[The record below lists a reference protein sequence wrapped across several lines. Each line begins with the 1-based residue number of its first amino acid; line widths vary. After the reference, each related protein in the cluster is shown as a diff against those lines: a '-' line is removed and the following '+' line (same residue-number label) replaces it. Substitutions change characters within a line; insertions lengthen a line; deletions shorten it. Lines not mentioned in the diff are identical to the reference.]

1 MKRKTLTLTLSILA
15 CLALIGVGF
24 ASWIIS
30 AGTSATNRGSFIVDT
45 VTDNRLVATG
55 RWITIT
61 KDSGENEVVTSDDNS
76 KKVSFGAPAKMENT
90 EAWLTN
96 NNDGTVNKDGTVE
109 KLTVV
114 YELTVKTKGDS
125 TAVTGLTST
134 EIISSLSCAAT
145 YEGYIVLPTA
155 VVSEVGA
162 GVYRLTLEFKWGSK
176 FGGVNPYEYY
186 NEKTYTD
193 ELAQTALTD
202 LREIN
207 KLNSQEFILTINVKS
222 K

>member
-30 AGTSATNRGSFIVDT
+30 ADTSATDRGSFIVDT

-90 EAWLTN
+90 KAWLTN
-96 NNDGTVNKDGTVE
+96 DKNGTVE

-114 YELTVKTKGDS
+114 YELTVKTKGDPKGDPI
-125 TAVTGLTST
+125 AVTGLTST
-134 EIISSLSCAAT
+134 EITGSLSCAAT

-176 FGGVNPYEYY
+176 FGDVNPYEYY
-186 NEKTYTD
+186 NGKTYTD

-207 KLNSQEFILTINVKS
+207 KLNSQEFTLTINVKS

>member
-30 AGTSATNRGSFIVDT
+30 ADTSANAEGSFIVDT

-90 EAWLTN
+90 KAWLTN
-96 NNDGTVNKDGTVE
+96 DKNGTVE

-125 TAVTGLTST
+125 TAVTDLTST
-134 EIISSLSCAAT
+134 EITGSLSCAAT

-176 FGGVNPYEYY
+176 FGDVNPYEYY
-186 NEKTYTD
+186 NGKTYTD

-207 KLNSQEFILTINVKS
+207 KLNSQEFTLTINVKS

>member
-30 AGTSATNRGSFIVDT
+30 ADTSANAEGSFIVDT

-61 KDSGENEVVTSDDNS
+61 KYSGENEVVTSDDNS

-96 NNDGTVNKDGTVE
+96 NSKDIVE

-114 YELTVKTKGDS
+114 YELTVKTKGGEFVSNLSGD
-125 TAVTGLTST
+125 
-134 EIISSLSCAAT
+134 EIIGTVSCDNAT
-145 YEGYIVLPTA
+145 YDPKYVALPT
-155 VVSEVGA
+155 
-162 GVYRLTLEFKWGSK
+162 LTVTNKGNGIYYLQLDFNWGTD
-176 FGGVNPYEYY
+176 FGGKNPYVYY
-186 NEKTYTD
+186 NEKGYSD
-193 ELAQTALTD
+193 ALAGEAF
-202 LREIN
+202 N
-207 KLNSQEFILTINVKS
+207 KLDAIKALNNIQFTFNISVKN
-222 K
+222 KTK

>member
-30 AGTSATNRGSFIVDT
+30 AGTSATDQGSFIVDT

-96 NNDGTVNKDGTVE
+96 NKNGTVE

-134 EIISSLSCAAT
+134 EITSSLSCAAT
-145 YEGYIVLPTA
+145 YLSLIH
-155 VVSEVGA
+155 
-162 GVYRLTLEFKWGSK
+162 
-176 FGGVNPYEYY
+176 
-186 NEKTYTD
+186 
-193 ELAQTALTD
+193 
-202 LREIN
+202 I
-207 KLNSQEFILTINVKS
+207 
-222 K
+222 

>member
-30 AGTSATNRGSFIVDT
+30 ADTSATDGGSFIVDT

-90 EAWLTN
+90 KAWLTN
-96 NNDGTVNKDGTVE
+96 DKNGTVE

-134 EIISSLSCAAT
+134 EITGSLSCAAT

-155 VVSEVGA
+155 VVSEVVGA

-176 FGGVNPYEYY
+176 FGDVNPYEYY
-186 NEKTYTD
+186 NGKTYTD

-207 KLNSQEFILTINVKS
+207 KLNSQEFTLTINVKS

>member
-30 AGTSATNRGSFIVDT
+30 AGTSATDQGSFIVDT

-96 NNDGTVNKDGTVE
+96 DKNGTVE

-134 EIISSLSCAAT
+134 EITSSLSCAAT

-162 GVYRLTLEFKWGSK
+162 GVYRLTLEFEWGSK

-186 NEKTYTD
+186 NKKTYTD